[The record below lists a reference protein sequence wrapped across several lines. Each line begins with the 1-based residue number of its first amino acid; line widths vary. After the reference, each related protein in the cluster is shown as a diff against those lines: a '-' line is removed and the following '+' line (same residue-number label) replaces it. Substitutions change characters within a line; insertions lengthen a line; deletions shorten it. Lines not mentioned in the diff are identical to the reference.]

1 MGKVENFVDVVNK
14 FSHDDEY
21 CDVKDGD
28 GGQLKSR
35 RLCGLLLIF
44 KTVSRSI
51 S

>member
-21 CDVKDGD
+21 CVVKDGG

-35 RLCGLLLIF
+35 RCGLLLIF